1 MTQQYPSRKPSAAVN
16 MFNKTYTGY
25 ITNKVLEKYGPSY
38 VTPTNGGKQW
48 RTMIAWSQEIEN
60 FLIFE
65 TKMFIRLLDTRDAR
79 STDLSFLYALT
90 RLMADYL
97 AKFCMMSPTIDTRK
111 QAFKNLHTTLF
122 DNFGYIQ
129 RLAATQAMARDARDA
144 RNRRYTSPRPQSR
157 TSNTSTVNAAA
168 QKYCAMRN
176 IVAGAAPKNQKTK

>member
-1 MTQQYPSRKPSAAVN
+1 MAQQSISHKPSAAVN

-25 ITNKVLEKYGPSY
+25 IMTKVLDKYGPSY
-38 VTPTNGGKQW
+38 VTPQNGGKQW
-48 RTMIAWSQEIEN
+48 RTTISWSQEIED

-65 TKMFIRLLDTRDAR
+65 SKMFIRLLDSQDAR

-97 AKFCMMSPTIDTRK
+97 AKFCMMAPGIMTRK
-111 QAFKNLHTTLF
+111 QAFRNLHTALY
-122 DNFGYIQ
+122 DKFGYIQ
-129 RLAATQAMARDARDA
+129 RLAATQAAAREVRAE

-157 TSNTSTVNAAA
+157 TSNASTVSAAA